1 MGREKFQEAGFPS
14 VALESFEIPN
24 LWLPDTA
31 EASAIAP
38 EQFTIRLAASP
49 FTPSTDGTLEA
60 PVVDAGEG
68 SEGELSKL
76 GQRARGAIALVH
88 NKEMKTFDD
97 LFAEYLRNLP
107 LLREAKKAGVAAL
120 LLQSTRAWT
129 ALPASRDDGRLAG
142 SDTGSNCQP

>member
-1 MGREKFQEAGFPS
+1 
-14 VALESFEIPN
+14 
-24 LWLPDTA
+24 
-31 EASAIAP
+31 
-38 EQFTIRLAASP
+38 
-49 FTPSTDGTLEA
+49 
-60 PVVDAGEG
+60 VVDAGEG